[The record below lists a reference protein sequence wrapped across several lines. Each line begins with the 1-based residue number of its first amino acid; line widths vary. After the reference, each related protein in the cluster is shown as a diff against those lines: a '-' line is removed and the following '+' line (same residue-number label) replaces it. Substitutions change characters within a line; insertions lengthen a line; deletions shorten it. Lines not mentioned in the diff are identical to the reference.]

1 MDVSEDFAENAK
13 NLELMEDA
21 ANGVEGAYEKLANAA
36 AEDILIHMDGIE
48 DIDAAKTALTDLTS
62 ELPSLFEGV
71 DIGGEL
77 NLSSVEDQINALADA
92 TG

>member
-1 MDVSEDFAENAK
+1 MNVSEDFAANAE

-36 AEDILIHMDGIE
+36 AEDILIHADVS
-48 DIDAAKTALTDLTS
+48 DVDAAKDALTSLTS

-71 DIGGEL
+71 DIGEAL
-77 NLSSVEDQINALADA
+77 NLSSVEDQINDLATA